1 MTLEHIDIAAKIQPP
16 DGLIIFLHGWGANM
30 NDLASLVTAFNL
42 PQYQWL
48 FPDAPLPHPQAPD
61 GKMWYDLSDQNY
73 VGLTESRQLLQD
85 WLISLPEKTG
95 VPLSRTILG
104 GFSQGGAMTMDIG
117 LTLPLAG
124 LVVMSGYLHTP
135 PQPSDH
141 IPNMIIFHGRLDPL
155 VPVNMAR
162 QAHHIFSTMGAS
174 VKYHEFD
181 MEHEINL
188 EEVNLIRDFIVEN
201 LGD

>member
-1 MTLEHIDIAAKIQPP
+1 MALEHINIPANTQPT
-16 DGLIIFLHGWGANM
+16 DGLIVFLHGWGANM

-48 FPDAPLPHPQAPD
+48 FPDAPIDHPQAPG
-61 GKMWYDLSDQNY
+61 GKMWYDLSNQNY
-73 VGLTESRQLLQD
+73 AGLTESRQLLQN

-117 LTLPLAG
+117 LTLPFAG

-135 PQPSDH
+135 PQPSDQ
-141 IPNMIIFHGRLDPL
+141 IPNMIIFHGSLDPI
-155 VPVNMAR
+155 VPVDMAR
-162 QAHHIFSTMGAS
+162 QAQHVLTNMGAS
-174 VKYHEFD
+174 VEYHEFE
-181 MEHEINL
+181 MGHEINL
-188 EEVNLIRDFIVEN
+188 EEVNLIKDFIVN
-201 LGD
+201 TLDH